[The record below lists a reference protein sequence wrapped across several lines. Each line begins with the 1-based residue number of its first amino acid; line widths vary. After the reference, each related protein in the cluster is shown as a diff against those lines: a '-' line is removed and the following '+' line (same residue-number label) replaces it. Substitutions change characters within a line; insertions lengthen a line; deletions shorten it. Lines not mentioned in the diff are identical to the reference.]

1 VGDHLLLGGDNIDL
15 TLAKLV
21 EARLSATMDGRRL
34 DPMQWHGLVHACR
47 LAKEALLSNPDTMS
61 LPIAVS
67 GRSSK
72 IIGSTLRDE
81 LSRNE
86 LEDVILEGFFPTV
99 TRSDR
104 PRRVRGGLQEFGL
117 PYAADP
123 AITRHLAAF
132 VGRHDIGTIDAVLFN
147 GGAMTPQT
155 LRERVLAQ
163 VGSWQ
168 PERGAPRE
176 LSIAAPELAVAE
188 GAAVY
193 GLVRRGLGVR
203 IGGGTPR
210 SFYVGVGKHNGRDHA
225 VCLAPKG
232 IEEGSATSL
241 PRDFRLVTNRPV
253 SFKLYSSS
261 TRSDAAGAVIPL
273 GDGGAGGTTGALV
286 TRAGGDDDAADLIEL
301 PPIVTV
307 LRAPG
312 RPELTVQLEVRVT
325 ELSAL
330 EIWCKEATP
339 AAGAD
344 PLSFRLTFDMRGG
357 GAVAAPAADAEVTS
371 GAAATSAGQTPD
383 PRTTETK
390 RLLETLFAGAADD
403 QLARAMKLLE
413 EVLEAPRDAWNTATT
428 RALFDQL
435 LEREEDRKRSPAH
448 EARWLHLAGF
458 CLRPGTGAPLDE
470 WRAKQM
476 WRLFNEDLVH
486 PRNEQCRLAWWI
498 TWRRI
503 SGGLSKGQ
511 QHQIYLRLAQL
522 FLPGG
527 RGQRKWDEVKPSPEE
542 AAEMLRCLANLE
554 RISVEAKLP
563 LGDELIRRLES
574 RKVRDDGLTLWALSR
589 IGARVPL
596 YGPLNCVVPASKVS
610 AWLKVLLAW
619 EWPRPAKV
627 AFSLAQLG
635 RRTGDRARD
644 IDDEMRAELRD
655 WLAAAGAE
663 RAAVLV
669 ENVVALEAREESIAL
684 GDTLPPGLHLVGDAD
699 LPPVAANPS
708 AGARGPLPVS

>member
-1 VGDHLLLGGDNIDL
+1 FPEV
-15 TLAKLV
+15 LA
-21 EARLSATMDGRRL
+21 
-34 DPMQWHGLVHACR
+34 
-47 LAKEALLSNPDTMS
+47 
-61 LPIAVS
+61 
-67 GRSSK
+67 
-72 IIGSTLRDE
+72 
-81 LSRNE
+81 
-86 LEDVILEGFFPTV
+86 
-99 TRSDR
+99 SDR

-132 VGRHDIGTIDAVLFN
+132 VARHEIGAIDAVLFN
-147 GGAMTPQT
+147 GGAMTPQA
-155 LRERVLAQ
+155 LRARVLEQIAR
-163 VGSWQ
+163 WQ
-168 PERGAPRE
+168 PERGSPRE

-193 GLVRRGLGVR
+193 GLVRRGQGVR
-203 IGGGTPR
+203 IGGGTAR
-210 SFYVGVGKHNGRDHA
+210 SFYVGVGQVSGRDHA

-232 IEEGSATSL
+232 IDEGNATTL

-261 TRSDAAGAVIPL
+261 TRTDAAGAVIPL
-273 GDGGAGGTTGALV
+273 AASGREGGATV
-286 TRAGGDDDAADLIEL
+286 TREGADNDAADLIEL

-312 RPELTVQLEVRVT
+312 RPALTVRLEVRVT
-325 ELSAL
+325 ELGAL

-339 AAGAD
+339 ETGAA
-344 PLSFRLTFDMRGG
+344 PLAFRLTFDMRGG
-357 GAVAAPAADAEVTS
+357 GAVAAAPEEES
-371 GAAATSAGQTPD
+371 PSSAAASGGAQAAD
-383 PRTTETK
+383 PRTGEAK
-390 RLLETLFAGAADD
+390 ALLQTLFGGGADER
-403 QLARAMKLLE
+403 LARAMKLLE
-413 EVLEAPRDAWNTATT
+413 ETLEAPRDSWNTATT

-435 LEREEDRKRSPAH
+435 LENEEDRKRSAAL

-486 PRNEQCRLAWWI
+486 PRNEQCRQAWWI

-527 RGQRKWDEVKPSPEE
+527 RGQRKWDEVKPSAEE

-563 LGDELIRRLES
+563 LGDELMRRLES

-610 AWLKVLLAW
+610 AWLRTLLAW
-619 EWPRPAKV
+619 DWPKPSKV
-627 AFSLAQLG
+627 AFSLSQLG

-644 IDDEMRAELRD
+644 IDDDARAELRA
-655 WLAAAGAE
+655 WLVAAGAE

-699 LPPVAANPS
+699 LPPVAGSTAL
-708 AGARGPLPVS
+708 PLPIS

>member
-1 VGDHLLLGGDNIDL
+1 
-15 TLAKLV
+15 
-21 EARLSATMDGRRL
+21 
-34 DPMQWHGLVHACR
+34 
-47 LAKEALLSNPDTMS
+47 
-61 LPIAVS
+61 
-67 GRSSK
+67 
-72 IIGSTLRDE
+72 
-81 LSRNE
+81 
-86 LEDVILEGFFPTV
+86 
-99 TRSDR
+99 
-104 PRRVRGGLQEFGL
+104 
-117 PYAADP
+117 
-123 AITRHLAAF
+123 
-132 VGRHDIGTIDAVLFN
+132 LFN
-147 GGAMTPQT
+147 GGAMTPQA
-155 LRERVLAQ
+155 LRVRMLNQIA
-163 VGSWQ
+163 SWQ
-168 PERGAPRE
+168 PDRGVPRE

-203 IGGGTPR
+203 IGGGTAR
-210 SFYVGVGKHNGRDHA
+210 SFYVGVGKVNGRDHA

-232 IEEGSATSL
+232 IEEGSATML

-261 TRSDAAGAVIPL
+261 TRADAAGAVIPL
-273 GDGGAGGTTGALV
+273 AAEDVGGGGAGVPGGATV

-312 RPELTVQLEVRVT
+312 RPELTVRLEVRVT

-330 EIWCKEATP
+330 EIWCQEATP
-339 AAGAD
+339 AGAS
-344 PLSFRLTFDMRGG
+344 PLAFRLTFDIRGG
-357 GAVAAPAADAEVTS
+357 GAVASAPASAVTSTDERGTPTPTSTS
-371 GAAATSAGQTPD
+371 GAQSPHPHTGEAKS
-383 PRTTETK
+383 
-390 RLLETLFAGAADD
+390 LLQTLFGGPADER
-403 QLARAMKLLE
+403 LARAMKLLE
-413 EVLEAPRDAWNTATT
+413 ETLETPRDVWNTATA
-428 RALFDQL
+428 RALFDHL
-435 LEREEDRKRSPAH
+435 LDREEDRKRSPAH

-470 WRAKQM
+470 WRGKQM

-486 PRNEQCRLAWWI
+486 PRNEQVRQARWI

-522 FLPGG
+522 FLPGV
-527 RGQRKWDEVKPSPEE
+527 RAQRKWDEVKPSPEE

-554 RISVEAKLP
+554 RISAEAKLP
-563 LGDELIRRLES
+563 LGDELMRRLES

-596 YGPLNCVVPASKVS
+596 YGPLNCVVPASKAS
-610 AWLKVLLAW
+610 AWLRTLIAW
-619 EWPRPAKV
+619 DWPKPGKV

-644 IDDEMRAELRD
+644 IDDETRGQLRD
-655 WLAAAGAE
+655 FLMAAGAE

-699 LPPVAANPS
+699 LPPS
-708 AGARGPLPVS
+708 AGSAPLPLPVS